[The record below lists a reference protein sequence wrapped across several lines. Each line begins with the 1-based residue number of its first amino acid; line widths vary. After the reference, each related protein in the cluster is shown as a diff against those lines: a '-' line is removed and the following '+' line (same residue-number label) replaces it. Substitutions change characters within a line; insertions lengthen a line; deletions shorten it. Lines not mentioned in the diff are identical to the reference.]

1 MSRAADPQRRGQPG
15 GRSEA
20 PPPPRSLP
28 SAAGRV
34 REGRDS
40 ERPPTAPAVLRT
52 SAQRGCGLPKVTQLG
67 GTEAAASR
75 SPGVRA
81 RQGVLGVPALTWL
94 ILRPRG
100 ASPRRGR
107 AGRAAAGRR
116 RPSHS
121 NPVPRL
127 RPPHPPAVSAPP
139 PWNSAPARGGGRGR
153 ALLKGQRSSRVVD
166 GEREELESPDWGVGG
181 AGPGPYQPRLAIPAQ
196 ASPLSPFQP
205 SLVCWRE
212 VWAAPSPD
220 IGLPG
225 RAARPVPKKSS
236 GSDRD

>member
-1 MSRAADPQRRGQPG
+1 MAGARPRLLRGASLAPQAGCVRVGTQNGLRQPRLSSG
-15 GRSEA
+15 LR
-20 PPPPRSLP
+20 P
-28 SAAGRV
+28 
-34 REGRDS
+34 REG
-40 ERPPTAPAVLRT
+40 A
-52 SAQRGCGLPKVTQLG
+52 GLPKVTQLG

-75 SPGVRA
+75 SPGVCA

-153 ALLKGQRSSRVVD
+153 ALLKGQRSSRVD

-196 ASPLSPFQP
+196 ASP
-205 SLVCWRE
+205 
-212 VWAAPSPD
+212 
-220 IGLPG
+220 
-225 RAARPVPKKSS
+225 
-236 GSDRD
+236 